1 MGYVEAEPYCSHTH
15 KKNTAPLW
23 EKPGFPVLRHAF
35 SISQRGHCCSL
46 LLWEDDML
54 KGWKH
59 WINNPSHGGIAQ
71 FTDYSSPQGGGAC
84 FTMCFYSAHI
94 LSCVRDFHISHTLV
108 NYNWTVVTQKTN
120 SEHVCFQFG
129 SRGPAKAE
137 ADSETSSLS
146 SSPPKTSASPALL
159 SLTPSVCRTA
169 GVAFRGLEGV
179 LCGVR
184 GLYMVYYWKPSKN
197 TVLGQ
202 LHISKCLWL
211 FHLNFKI
218 TQFMQPR
225 GFFVFF
231 WVFLHMQQPNFLS
244 NWILV
249 HTPRSPV
256 RHINHF

>member
-1 MGYVEAEPYCSHTH
+1 
-15 KKNTAPLW
+15 
-23 EKPGFPVLRHAF
+23 
-35 SISQRGHCCSL
+35 
-46 LLWEDDML
+46 
-54 KGWKH
+54 
-59 WINNPSHGGIAQ
+59 
-71 FTDYSSPQGGGAC
+71 
-84 FTMCFYSAHI
+84 MCFYSAHI

-146 SSPPKTSASPALL
+146 SLPPKTSANPALL

-169 GVAFRGLEGV
+169 GLGFRGLEGV

-184 GLYMVYYWKPSKN
+184 GLYMVYYWKPAKKHSPWTTAHIQMFLVVSSKFQN
-197 TVLGQ
+197 YTVYA
-202 LHISKCLWL
+202 
-211 FHLNFKI
+211 
-218 TQFMQPR
+218 TQR
-225 GFFVFF
+225 VFFVF
-231 WVFLHMQQPNFLS
+231 LYMQQPNFLS

-256 RHINHF
+256 RHIDHF